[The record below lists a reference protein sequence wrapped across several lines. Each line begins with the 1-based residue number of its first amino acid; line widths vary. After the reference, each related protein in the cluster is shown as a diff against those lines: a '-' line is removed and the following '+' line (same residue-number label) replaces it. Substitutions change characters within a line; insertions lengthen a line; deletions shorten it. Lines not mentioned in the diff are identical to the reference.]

1 MLVVVLELPFVLEFV
16 LVDLQDLRG
25 FDPVNVPVILV
36 VGALNLAVDL
46 LGLAVLVR
54 GIIL

>member
-1 MLVVVLELPFVLEFV
+1 LLVVVLELPFVLEFV